1 MCQRLCVGV
10 DGVGFLIPFRVEVS
24 LSSAHLVRFDQA
36 DINRLGDQ
44 DTSYYIMLHLQ
55 EKKAGS
61 LKRSRS
67 LLDLYRGVYV
77 IICVIICCIIICYI
91 ICFFSFFS
99 LCLALHGVLF
109 PRLAPPCF
117 ATRELLPRLLKEMPL
132 SRKRSLQFEHV

>member
-91 ICFFSFFS
+91 ICFFHFFLYAW
-99 LCLALHGVLF
+99 LCTVCCFQGLHHLALLHANSYLG
-109 PRLAPPCF
+109 C
-117 ATRELLPRLLKEMPL
+117 
-132 SRKRSLQFEHV
+132 SRRCH

>member
-1 MCQRLCVGV
+1 MGV

-91 ICFFSFFS
+91 ICFFHFFS
-99 LCLALHGVLF
+99 MPGFARCAVSKACTTLLCYTRTLTSAAQGD
-109 PRLAPPCF
+109 
-117 ATRELLPRLLKEMPL
+117 ATEQEA
-132 SRKRSLQFEHV
+132 VVAV